1 MWNFRDDTYPNL
13 NHKSMNR
20 SFTQKSIR
28 FSLLMLTVTGISLGA
43 QELKKPT
50 LGFTDAC
57 VTASHNGF
65 PVEFVWNPNPIV
77 NPDNKFIVELSDA
90 SGSFSS
96 PVTVATYTDKN
107 AEYKLQIEDLKLPNT
122 VTGENYKLR
131 WRSTSPAKTSPAS
144 DPFGAYYI
152 RVNEPLVVNNY
163 EEASVCDGTSVYLE
177 VDNYPN
183 EASYNW
189 YNYTELIP
197 GEHGSSLEVT
207 EPGIY
212 FAEINY
218 GSYCSSATASNL
230 VEVNIENAVDFE
242 FIGAKELSLCEGQTY
257 TLTTDLN
264 DPELTYAWYRN
275 GKLIERNNKNTLE
288 VNGSD
293 PGFAGD
299 YYVVLERPGGCKE
312 KTSTVSISA
321 GSFDAELHLAQGS
334 LLLPEETVSIAVET
348 NALNPKF
355 QWFRNGT
362 KLEGE
367 TAKNI
372 KVSVAGDYY
381 VTIAQHEECIVKRTT
396 EKVSIIEPD
405 SYIASIQASSYTACV
420 SSSTELALGSI
431 KAIAGGKNF
440 ELKQGILDNFSYQW
454 LFNNKEI
461 NGATQRTLP
470 IVDARKN
477 GTYALRIV
485 IEGGI
490 KLSSDAI
497 ELRLSLPLTA
507 KISADTNVRCDNGNS
522 IIIKSSVTDPQYDYS
537 WYRNG
542 VELTEQSPELSTNL
556 SGEYQLMITAYGCT
570 LNSNS
575 FVIDELSPAV
585 VQINV
590 SDIVAIP
597 EGQTKTITASG
608 ADSYQWFDPMNE
620 LIGSERSI
628 TVQEEGEY
636 RLVAGVGECQIT
648 KKFKVT
654 NLVSYV
660 IPNVITP
667 NGDGFNDL
675 WIIPNSYA
683 YQKDVTVNIFMQTGT
698 RVYTTT
704 DYQNNWPESFSLH
717 QNGGQPPIY
726 YYSITKG
733 KETLKQG
740 TITVIR

>member
-1 MWNFRDDTYPNL
+1 
-13 NHKSMNR
+13 MNR
-20 SFTQKSIR
+20 TFTQKSIR
-28 FSLLMLTVTGISLGA
+28 FSLLMLTVTGMSLSA

-57 VTASHNGF
+57 VTADHNGF

-77 NPDNKFIVELSDA
+77 NSDNQFVVELSDA

-96 PVTVATYTDKN
+96 PVTVATFTDKN
-107 AEYKLQIEDLKLPNT
+107 AEFKFETHLKLPNT
-122 VTGENYKLR
+122 VSGENYKLR

-152 RVNEPLVVNNY
+152 KVDEPLVVNNY

-197 GEHGSSLEVT
+197 GEHDSSLEVT
-207 EPGIY
+207 EPGLY

-218 GSYCSSATASNL
+218 GSYCSSTTASNI
-230 VEVNIENAVDFE
+230 VEVNIENSVAFE
-242 FIGAKELSLCEGQTY
+242 LIGAKELSLCEGQTY
-257 TLTTDLN
+257 TLTTDLD
-264 DPELTYAWYRN
+264 DPQLTYAWYRN
-275 GKLIERNNKNTLE
+275 DELIQRNNQNTLE
-288 VNGSD
+288 VSGSD

-299 YYVVLERPGGCKE
+299 YYVVLEREGGCKE

-321 GSFDAELHLAQGS
+321 GSFDAQLSMAEGT
-334 LLLPEETVSIAVET
+334 LLLPEETVSITVET

-367 TAKNI
+367 TARTI
-372 KVSVAGDYY
+372 QVRVAGDYY
-381 VTIAQHEECIVKRTT
+381 VTIAQQDECIIKRTT
-396 EKVSIIEPD
+396 EKVSIKEPE
-405 SYIASIQASSYTACV
+405 SFIASIQTSSYTPCV
-420 SSSTELALGSI
+420 SSSTELSLKSI
-431 KAIAGGKNF
+431 MAVNGDKTI
-440 ELKQGILDNFSYQW
+440 ELKQSTLENFSYQW
-454 LFNNKEI
+454 IYNNKEL
-461 NGATQRTLP
+461 NGATQRNLP
-470 IVDARKN
+470 IADARNN

-490 KLSSDAI
+490 KLSTDAV
-497 ELRLSLPLTA
+497 ELRLSSPITA
-507 KISADTNVRCDNGNS
+507 TITADSNVRCDNGNT
-522 IIIKSSVTDPQYDYS
+522 IVIKSSVTDQQYDYS
-537 WYRNG
+537 WFRNG
-542 VELTEQSPELSTNL
+542 VELTEKSTELSTNL
-556 SGEYQLMITAYGCT
+556 SGEYQLEITAYGCT
-570 LNSNS
+570 LSSNT
-575 FVIDELSPAV
+575 FTIEELSPSV

-590 SDIVAIP
+590 SDVVVIP

-608 ADSYQWFDPMNE
+608 GDSYQWFDPMNE

-628 TVQEEGEY
+628 TIQEEGEY
-636 RLVAGVGECQIT
+636 TMVAGVGQCQLT
-648 KKFKVT
+648 KTFKVT
-654 NLVSYV
+654 NLESYV
-660 IPNVITP
+660 VPNVITP

-683 YQKDVTVNIFMQTGT
+683 YQKDVTVNIYLQTGT
-698 RVYTTT
+698 RVFTSNE
-704 DYQNNWPESFSLH
+704 YQNNWPESFSL
-717 QNGGQPPIY
+717 QSNGGQPPIY